1 MRVGTWN
8 LERGGKSLKVAASQR
23 EVLDAHGADIYVITE
38 SPISLSVPG
47 PGVVTSVPQLEGP
60 RGPEVWV
67 SIIGGN
73 VEPLDIPRT
82 FGMLS
87 TAAQASVGDR
97 HVVVYGSVLP
107 WLQAATQAPEL
118 RDHVGESS
126 AEMFARYLSAQVED
140 VRALCE
146 AYRGSLI
153 VWAGDFNQTL
163 VGPNYGGSRTNRS
176 LLREALGDLGFEAWN
191 AGSAHA
197 KPGMCAI
204 DLLCGPKDHPVR
216 GIHRIPPTDDNERR
230 LSDHA
235 GYVVEL

>member
-1 MRVGTWN
+1 MRIGTWN
-8 LERGGKSLKVAASQR
+8 LERGKSLQVAASQR

-38 SPISLSVPG
+38 SPVSLSVPG

-73 VEPLDIPRT
+73 VGPLEIPRG
-82 FGMLS
+82 FGKLS
-87 TAAQASVGDR
+87 TAAQANVGDR

-118 RDHVGESS
+118 LDHVGESS

-140 VRALCE
+140 VRALCD

-163 VGPNYGGSRTNRS
+163 VGPNYGGSRTNRK
-176 LLREALGDLGFEAWN
+176 LLREALDDLGFEAWN